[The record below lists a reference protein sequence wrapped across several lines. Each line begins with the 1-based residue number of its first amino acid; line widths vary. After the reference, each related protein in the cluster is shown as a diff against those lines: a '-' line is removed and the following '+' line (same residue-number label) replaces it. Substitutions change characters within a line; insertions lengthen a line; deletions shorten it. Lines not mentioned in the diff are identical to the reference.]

1 MTIAKIIAPLTGGK
15 RDKTVLATAFV
26 AARPFAAH
34 VVALFV
40 HPDPRLAI
48 PYMGAPLSPD
58 VVQAIIDSAQEM
70 TRAAAKSAR
79 AALSEAALAA
89 GAEIVSAPRKSSA
102 VSASFCEVE
111 GFFPHSVAEM
121 ARLSDLIVFGPVS
134 PADGPDLAD
143 AFIETL
149 LKTERPVL
157 LAAETPASLTDK
169 IAIAWDGS
177 AIAARALV
185 GAIPFLKKAGAVVLL
200 SCQHSGPRKAQF
212 RDVEEY
218 LALHGV
224 RCTEQIVEPGK
235 RGIGEALLNAAV
247 TSGATMLAMGGYG
260 HSHLGETIFGGV
272 TQHVRWHAS
281 LPVLMFH

>member
-26 AARPFAAH
+26 AAKPFAAH

-40 HPDPRLAI
+40 HADPRLAI

-79 AALSEAALAA
+79 AALNEAAQAA
-89 GAEIVSAPRKSSA
+89 GAEILPAPRKTA
-102 VSASFCEVE
+102 ALSASFCEVE
-111 GFFPHSVAEM
+111 GFFPHSVAEE

-157 LAAETPASLTDK
+157 LAAKTPASLTTG
-169 IAIAWDGS
+169 IAVAWDGS

-185 GAIPFLKKAGAVVLL
+185 GAMPFLKQAGTVTLL
-200 SCQHSGPRKAQF
+200 SCQHSGARKTQF
-212 RDVEEY
+212 DDVEDY

-224 RCTEQIVEPGK
+224 RCTERLVDPGK
-235 RGIGEALLNAAV
+235 RGIGEALLEAA
-247 TSGATMLAMGGYG
+247 TEAGATMLVMGGYG